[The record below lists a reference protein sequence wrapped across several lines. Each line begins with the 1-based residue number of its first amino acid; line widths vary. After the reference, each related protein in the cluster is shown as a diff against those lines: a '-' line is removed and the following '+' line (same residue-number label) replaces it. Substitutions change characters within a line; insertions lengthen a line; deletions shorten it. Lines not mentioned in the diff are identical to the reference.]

1 VRRLIRR
8 LVLAGGAAVG
18 LGWLLERRVAGQ
30 SDVLTGQA
38 LIESIHSEVVI
49 RAAVERTWDVLADI
63 PGQVRW
69 MAELKWVRVVTP
81 GPVGVGTQ
89 AVALVRALG
98 IPVRDSIVITEWL
111 PPRRYA
117 ISHTGLVKGTGEIDL
132 KPGHAPGTTRMTWDE
147 TLIAPLFPHLGGI
160 VFRAV
165 FGPIFQADLEAF
177 ARIVEAS

>member
-1 VRRLIRR
+1 MSRLVRRF
-8 LVLAGGAAVG
+8 VLAGAAALG
-18 LGWLLERRVAGQ
+18 LGWLLERRIAAQ
-30 SDVLTGQA
+30 SDLLAGQA

-49 RAAVERTWDVLADI
+49 RAPIERTWDELADI

-69 MAELKWVRVVTP
+69 MTEMKWVQVLTP
-81 GPVGVGTQ
+81 GPVGVGTR

-98 IPVRDSIVITEWL
+98 IPVRDSILITEWR
-111 PPRRYA
+111 PPSRYA
-117 ISHTGLVKGTGEIDL
+117 IRHTGLVKGTGEIELESGDS
-132 KPGHAPGTTRMTWDE
+132 PGTTHLTWDE

>member
-1 VRRLIRR
+1 MRRRLRR
-8 LVLAGGAAVG
+8 LALAGAAVLG

-30 SDVLTGQA
+30 SDVLAGQA
-38 LIESIHSEVVI
+38 LIESIHSEVVV
-49 RAAVERTWDVLADI
+49 RAPIERTWGELADI

-69 MAELKWVRVVTP
+69 MAEMKWVRILTP
-81 GPVGVGTQ
+81 GPVGVGTR

-98 IPVRDSIVITEWL
+98 IPVRDSIVITHWQ

-117 ISHTGLVKGTGEIDL
+117 IHHTGLVKGTGEIEL
-132 KPGHAPGTTRMTWDE
+132 EPGDAPGTTRVTWDE
-147 TLIAPLFPHLGGI
+147 TLIAPLFPHLGGL
-160 VFRAV
+160 VLRVV